1 MSELL
6 FKEIYDSSGNILPE
20 FADKF
25 QCASEIYELALKY
38 SEQDCVLKT
47 AVCLTILLGLNLPEA
62 WQYTLEISKRRVSK

>member
-1 MSELL
+1 MNESQSN
-6 FKEIYDSSGNILPE
+6 EIYDCAGNVNPE
-20 FADKF
+20 IADKF

-62 WQYTLEISKRRVSK
+62 WQYTLEISKKRVSK